1 MAEIEENVAEI
12 EQKQAENKR
21 ITKQVKKFMKS
32 VKEFLMSKNGGKIPP
47 EWGCSLMMLET
58 YYSQFVR
65 LTYEIDALP
74 SLIEQSRYGAV
85 PSPLL
90 KARDTT
96 AVRLE
101 SLMKAFGLTMK
112 SALGMEI
119 VEPVAEVSPLEKF
132 VQGKIDRKGR

>member
-1 MAEIEENVAEI
+1 MAEIDEKMAEI
-12 EQKQAENKR
+12 KQKQAENKR

-32 VKEFLMSKNGGKIPP
+32 VKEFLMSKNGDKIPP

-58 YYSQFVR
+58 YYGQFIR
-65 LTYEIDALP
+65 LTYEIEALP
-74 SLIEQSRYGAV
+74 SLIEQTRYGAA

-101 SLMKAFGLTMK
+101 SLMKSFGLTMK
-112 SALGMEI
+112 SAMGMEI
-119 VEPVAEVSPLEKF
+119 VEPVAEVSPLEKY
-132 VQGKIDRKGR
+132 VQGKMEKRG

>member
-1 MAEIEENVAEI
+1 MAEIEEKVAEI
-12 EQKQAENKR
+12 EQKQAVNKR

-32 VKEFLMSKNGGKIPP
+32 VKEFLMSKNNGRIPP
-47 EWGCSLMMLET
+47 EWGCSILMLET
-58 YYSQFVR
+58 YYSQFIR

-74 SLIEQSRYGAV
+74 SLIEQTRYGAA

-101 SLMKAFGLTMK
+101 SLLKGFGLTMK
-112 SALGMEI
+112 SAMGMEI
-119 VEPVAEVSPLEKF
+119 VEPVAEESVLDKFLKDKIEKR
-132 VQGKIDRKGR
+132 G